1 MKFNYEPL
9 GNLIEISETKNK
21 DLAVTNLVGV
31 NINKEFMP
39 SVANTEGTNL
49 SNYKIVKKDQFVYN
63 NMQVARDR
71 TIRIVRYGEDFPSI
85 ISPAYKIFQ
94 VIDNTV
100 LNAEFLMLYFL
111 RPEFDRV
118 CWFYT
123 DSSIRGSLDWKKFC
137 NLKVPVPPMDIQEKI
152 VNIYNFINE
161 RIHLKTKIN
170 QNLDRLLE
178 IIFDNWFIQYNSF
191 KNNKFKNTNLR
202 KISYNWNITE
212 FGNIINKISSGKR
225 PIIKVNNETNEFN
238 IPIYGASSITG
249 YTNDWLYD
257 KPVLIIG
264 RVGTLGSIQRSIN
277 KSFPSDNTLVI
288 SPKYYNYTYQILKK
302 IDHNSYNVGSTQP
315 LIRQKDLLKI
325 KIILPP
331 RDIIEEYEK
340 ISNRI
345 MKCILKNKLEIEK
358 LTKLR
363 DILLPKLMS
372 GEFDVSNIEI

>member
-372 GEFDVSNIEI
+372 GEIDVSNIEI